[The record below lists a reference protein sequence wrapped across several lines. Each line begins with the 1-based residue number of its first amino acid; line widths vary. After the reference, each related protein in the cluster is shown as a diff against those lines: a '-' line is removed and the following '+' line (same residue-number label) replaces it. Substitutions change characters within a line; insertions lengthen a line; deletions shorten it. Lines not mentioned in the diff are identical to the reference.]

1 MIFDNRRI
9 SEITP
14 QELIDLIGSR
24 EEDQWI
30 DFKQQDY
37 HKDPNDLEKHKREIC
52 KDVTAMANAE
62 GGYILIGVREEN
74 KVAQDFFTVDD
85 AANVAQSIIG
95 VCLQNIDPRIPNLE
109 VEPYS
114 LRWRNTNID
123 LVIIHIPP
131 SEMRPHS
138 FKWKNST
145 NFVKRYGDVI
155 REFPVSELIQGLLVR
170 YQPPFMEPIIG
181 QMGQI
186 ESQLTSILRD
196 TRRDRRNS
204 ISAQDDALDVD
215 EDSALIHLM
224 NLRFHEA
231 ISSEPYYRIFA
242 VPKVLN
248 PAAVSTQDQHIR
260 QIMYN
265 PPNRRYANFGVTGI
279 LEREVSFS
287 YEGMQGPNITG
298 GEIILLKNG
307 FLEVRCPLAISNFQ
321 WRREKSRISTPWLY
335 PYVVCEFPVTFL
347 RLVQTVYEVSGINS
361 SVFVQQDY
369 HNLTGFMLPSG
380 NPANIAFAAF
390 QDERNLYSHSHPI
403 ISKRTVEPDFNPDH
417 VAYELVKEVYDY
429 FGLDERSIPAFD
441 ENGNFILE

>member
-14 QELIDLIGSR
+14 QELIDLIGNQ

-37 HKDPNDLEKHKREIC
+37 HRDPNDLEKHKREIC

-62 GGYILIGVREEN
+62 GGHILIGVREEN
-74 KVAQDFFTVDD
+74 KVAQDFFTIDD

-114 LRWRNTNID
+114 LRWKNRNID
-123 LVIIHIPP
+123 LVVIHIPP

-138 FKWKNST
+138 FIWKGTT
-145 NFVKRYGDVI
+145 NFVKRYNDVT
-155 REFPVSELIQGLLVR
+155 REFPISELIQDLLVR
-170 YQPPFMEPIIG
+170 YQPPII
-181 QMGQI
+181 GQI
-186 ESQLTSILRD
+186 ESQLASILRD
-196 TRRDRRNS
+196 TRRERRNS
-204 ISAQDDALDVD
+204 ISSQDDALDVD
-215 EDSALIHLM
+215 EDSELIHLM
-224 NLRFHEA
+224 NLRFHEV
-231 ISSEPYYRIFA
+231 ISDEPYYRICA
-242 VPKVLN
+242 APKVLN
-248 PAAVSTQDQHIR
+248 PDAVSTQDQHIR

-287 YEGMQGPNITG
+287 HEGMQGPNITG
-298 GEIILLKNG
+298 GEITLLKNG

-321 WRREKSRISTPWLY
+321 WRREESGISTPWLY

-347 RLVQTVYEVSGINS
+347 RLVQTIYEVSGINS
-361 SVFVQQDY
+361 SVFVQQGY

-390 QDERNLYSHSHPI
+390 QDERNVYSHSHPI
-403 ISKRTVEPDFNPDH
+403 VSKRTVESNFVPDH
-417 VAYELVKEVYDY
+417 VAYELVKEVYEH
-429 FGLDERSIPAFD
+429 FGLEAQWIPAFD

>member
-14 QELIDLIGSR
+14 QELIGLIGSR

-37 HKDPNDLEKHKREIC
+37 HKNPNDLEKHKREIC

-123 LVIIHIPP
+123 VVIIHIPP

-215 EDSALIHLM
+215 EDSELIHLM

-242 VPKVLN
+242 VPQQLAPDTVN
-248 PAAVSTQDQHIR
+248 TQSENIR
-260 QIMYN
+260 NILQN
-265 PPNRRYANFGVTGI
+265 PPNIRYAGFGVTGI
-279 LEREVSFS
+279 MENSMVRSP
-287 YEGMQGPNITG
+287 EGVTG
-298 GEIILLKNG
+298 RDMYGEIILLKNG
-307 FLEVRCPLAISNFQ
+307 FLEVRCPLSNSHFQ
-321 WRREKSRISTPWLY
+321 WMHEMSRISTHWLY
-335 PYVVCEFPVTFL
+335 PHVVCEFPVSFL
-347 RLVQTVYEVSGINS
+347 KLVKAIYEASGINS
-361 SVFVQQDY
+361 RIFIQQEY
-369 HNLTGFMLPSG
+369 YNLVGFMLPRVVPSDPFFYTLE
-380 NPANIAFAAF
+380 NE
-390 QDERNLYSHSHPI
+390 QDIYTHSSPI
-403 ISKRTVEPDFNPDH
+403 VSERTVDLNFIPDH
-417 VAYELVKEVYDY
+417 VACNLVKDVYDH
-429 FGLDERSIPAFD
+429 FGLDKQWIPFFD